1 MKYSSTLNLFFFLT
15 ISLSLNAQDV
25 LWEKSY
31 GGKQGDY
38 LFDAQPTADFG
49 FILAGSSVSDK
60 NGNKQDKN
68 IGNLDYWVWKMD
80 EHGGLDWQKS
90 FGGNGLDLLNKII
103 TTRDGGFLLAGS
115 SKSSKSDYKKEE
127 ALGLE
132 DFWVI
137 KLNADGSEQW
147 QKTLGG
153 PGSDMLKT
161 AIEMPMG
168 GYLLAGSSSS
178 KTSEI
183 KKSKSFGNKD
193 YWLVRT
199 DATGAV
205 SWEVTFGGKY
215 ADEVEALAPAPD
227 NGVYVLGYSNS
238 PEGGNKTTK
247 AFGDGDY
254 WLLRLDN
261 NGNLLW
267 QKSFGGDGDDHPYAM
282 LQLKDGGILVGGV
295 SSTKSSTIKQAGNKK
310 GTDFWVFKLDN
321 EGGIAWEQT
330 YNIGEYDRL
339 SSMEEN
345 KDGTILLGGYA
356 KSEKVGLK
364 RNDSKGINDYVA
376 IKIDAKGEE
385 KWRQEVGSNGDDVL
399 QRLVETRDGGYVLA
413 GTSNGVVSGER
424 NSSQGRHDFWVVKL
438 GDKNKDE
445 DSANSMVEAYP
456 NPTSGFTNV
465 VITSDFETGEAFL
478 YDIRGRQL
486 QHHILSSRTLPINLG
501 GLPIGV
507 YLITVKT
514 NLGTH
519 SVKILKKD

>member
-1 MKYSSTLNLFFFLT
+1 MKHFSTLNFLLFLIVSLT
-15 ISLSLNAQDV
+15 LNAQDV

-31 GGKQGDY
+31 GGLQAEY
-38 LFDAQPTADFG
+38 LFDAQPTDDFG

-90 FGGNGLDLLNKII
+90 FGGDGLDLLNKVL

-115 SKSSKSDYKKEE
+115 SNSSKSDYKKEE

-153 PGSDMLKT
+153 SGSDMLKT

-178 KTSEI
+178 PASEH
-183 KKSKSFGNKD
+183 KRGENYGNKD
-193 YWLVRT
+193 YWLVRINT
-199 DATGAV
+199 VGEVEWDV
-205 SWEVTFGGKY
+205 SFGGIY
-215 ADEVEALAPAPD
+215 VDEVEALCPAPE
-227 NGVYVLGYSNS
+227 NGIYVLGYSNS
-238 PEGGNKTTK
+238 GEDGNKTTK
-247 AFGDGDY
+247 GLGEGDY
-254 WLLRLDN
+254 WLLRLDK
-261 NGNLLW
+261 NGNQLW
-267 QKSFGGDGDDHPYAM
+267 QKSFGGEDDDHPYAAI
-282 LQLKDGGILVGGV
+282 QLKEGAMLIGGI
-295 SSTKSSTIKQAGNKK
+295 SASENSATKQAGNKK
-310 GTDFWVFKLDN
+310 GTDFWVFKLDAS
-321 EGGIAWEQT
+321 GSIIWEET
-330 YNIGEYDRL
+330 YDIGEYDML

-364 RNDSKGINDYVA
+364 RDDSKGINDYVA
-376 IKIDAKGEE
+376 IKIDGDGEE

-438 GDKNKDE
+438 SDKDKDE
-445 DSANSMVEAYP
+445 DDSNSMVEAYP
-456 NPTSGFTNV
+456 NPTDGFTNV
-465 VITSDFETGEAFL
+465 IITSDFETGEAFL

-486 QHHILSSRTLPINLG
+486 QQYTLSSRTLPVNLR
-501 GLPIGV
+501 GLPVGV
-507 YLITVKT
+507 YLITIKT
-514 NLGTH
+514 DVGTD
-519 SVKILKKD
+519 SIKILKKS

>member
-1 MKYSSTLNLFFFLT
+1 MKHLSTLTFLFFLN
-15 ISLSLNAQDV
+15 ISSSLNAQDV
-25 LWEKSY
+25 LWEKSL
-31 GGKQGDY
+31 GGLQAEY
-38 LFDAQPTADFG
+38 LFDAQPTDDFG

-60 NGNKQDKN
+60 SGNKQDKN
-68 IGNLDYWVWKMD
+68 IGNLDYWIWKMD

-90 FGGNGLDLLNKII
+90 FGGDGLDLLNKVL

-115 SKSSKSDYKKEE
+115 STSSISDYKKEK

-153 PGSDMLKT
+153 SGSDILKT

-168 GYLLAGSSSS
+168 GYLIAGSSSS
-178 KTSEI
+178 PMTVQ
-183 KKSKSFGNKD
+183 KKGKSFGNKD
-193 YWLVRT
+193 YWVIRLNT
-199 DATGAV
+199 SG
-205 SWEVTFGGKY
+205 EVEWDISFGGKY
-215 ADEVEALAPAPD
+215 VDEVEAICPAPQ

-238 PEGGNKTTK
+238 GEDGNKTTEPL
-247 AFGDGDY
+247 GSGDY
-254 WLLRLDN
+254 WLLRLDGK
-261 NGNLLW
+261 GNLLW
-267 QKSFGGDGDDHPYAM
+267 QKSFGGEGDDHPYAA
-282 LQLKDGGILVGGV
+282 LQLKDGNIIVGGV
-295 SSTKSSTIKQAGNKK
+295 SSSQSSTIKQANNKN
-310 GTDFWVFKLDN
+310 GTDFWIFKLDDS
-321 EGGIAWEQT
+321 GTIIWEET
-330 YNIGEYDRL
+330 YDIGEYDML
-339 SSMEEN
+339 SSIEEN

-376 IKIDAKGEE
+376 IKIDTEGEE

-438 GDKNKDE
+438 GDKDKDDDE
-445 DSANSMVEAYP
+445 TSSMAEAYP

-465 VITSDFETGEAFL
+465 IITSEFETGEAFL

-486 QHHILSSRTLPINLG
+486 QHYILSSRTLPVDLR

-507 YLITVKT
+507 YLVNIET
-514 NLGTH
+514 NVGSD

>member
-1 MKYSSTLNLFFFLT
+1 MKHSSTLNLFFFLT

-60 NGNKQDKN
+60 SGNKHDKN

-90 FGGNGLDLLNKII
+90 FGGNGLDLLNKVL

-115 SKSSKSDYKKEE
+115 STSSKSDYKKEK

-168 GYLLAGSSSS
+168 GYLIGGSSSS
-178 KTSEI
+178 PISEH
-183 KKSKSFGNKD
+183 KKGKNYGNKD
-193 YWLVRT
+193 YWLVRLNT
-199 DATGAV
+199 MGEVEWDV
-205 SWEVTFGGKY
+205 SFGGKY
-215 ADEVEALAPAPD
+215 VDEVEALCPAPE
-227 NGVYVLGYSNS
+227 NGIYVLGYSNS
-238 PEGGNKTTK
+238 GEDGNKTSK
-247 AFGDGDY
+247 GLGEGDY
-254 WLLRLDN
+254 WLLRLDK
-261 NGNLLW
+261 NGNQLW
-267 QKSFGGDGDDHPYAM
+267 QKSFGGQGDDHPYSAI
-282 LQLKDGGILVGGV
+282 QLKDGTMLVGGV
-295 SSTKSSTIKQAGNKK
+295 SSSEGGTTKQASNKK
-310 GTDFWVFKLDN
+310 GTDVWVFKLDRS
-321 EGGIAWEQT
+321 GSIVWEET
-330 YNIGEYDRL
+330 YDIGEYDRL

-364 RNDSKGINDYVA
+364 RDDSKGINDYVA
-376 IKIDAKGEE
+376 IKIDADGDE

-413 GTSNGVVSGER
+413 GTSNGAVSGER

-438 GDKNKDE
+438 GDKDKDKDE
-445 DSANSMVEAYP
+445 ATSMVEAYP
-456 NPTSGFTNV
+456 NPTDDFTNV
-465 VITSDFETGEAFL
+465 IITSDFESGDAYL

-486 QHHILSSRTLPINLG
+486 QHYTLSSRTLPVNLG
-501 GLPIGV
+501 SLPVGV
-507 YLITVKT
+507 YLVTIET
-514 NLGTH
+514 NVGSDT
-519 SVKILKKD
+519 VKILKRD